1 MTARAVEVYPGGY
14 PRRWRALGVLCLCLS
29 VVVID
34 NTILAVAFPSIE
46 TGLHTNEAGLQW
58 IGSAYGLVL
67 AGLLLPLAVVGDRRG
82 RKGLLMIGLLIFGIA
97 SAAAAFATTA
107 AWLAI
112 ARGAMGVGGACTMPS
127 TLSVLGNIFP
137 EHERGK
143 AISVWSGVAGLMTA
157 VGPVIGGLLL
167 ARFWW
172 GSVFLVNV
180 PVVIVALVLVARWVP
195 RSHDPASPPV
205 DRWSALLWW
214 GALSAIILAIV
225 EGPER
230 GWGSPLVLGA
240 AAGGL
245 LLLVAFAKREDRS
258 LEPLIEDETRRDPR
272 LRWGAAA
279 VSALFFGVMGTQF
292 VLTQWI
298 QGPQHHSALATGLYF
313 VPTAITSVLFA
324 LLNPRMAARWG
335 HGLVAGLGLAVTA
348 LGALVAALSVVAEN
362 LPGVVLAG
370 TLIGIGIGIAAV
382 SAVELIM
389 SSARPERAGSASG
402 VNETLVEASGA
413 LGIAVLG
420 SVLVESGSYAWPL
433 PVVAVVAAVV
443 ALGMFVAFR
452 RGRFRLSRATRES
465 SAAPSS

>member
-1 MTARAVEVYPGGY
+1 VNPVEVYPGGY
-14 PRRWRALGVLCLCLS
+14 ARRWRALGVLCLCLS

-82 RKGLLMIGLLIFGIA
+82 RKGLLLIGLVIFGVA
-97 SAAAAFATTA
+97 SVVAAFATTA
-107 AWLAI
+107 TGLAV
-112 ARGAMGVGGACTMPS
+112 ARGAMGIGGACTMPS
-127 TLSVLGNIFP
+127 TLSLLGNIFP

-157 VGPVIGGLLL
+157 VGPVVGGVLL
-167 ARFWW
+167 AHFWW

-180 PVVIVALVLVARWVP
+180 PVVLVALVLVARWVP
-195 RSHDPASPPV
+195 RSHDPSSPPV

-225 EGPER
+225 EGPEL
-230 GWGSPLVLGA
+230 GWASPLVLGA
-240 AAGGL
+240 AVGGVVL
-245 LLLVAFAKREDRS
+245 LLAFGKREERS
-258 LEPLIEDETRRDPR
+258 SEPLIEDQTRRDPR

-298 QGPQHHSALATGLYF
+298 QGPQHHSPLATGLYF
-313 VPTAITSVLFA
+313 VPTAVTSILFA

-335 HGLVAGLGLAVTA
+335 HGLVAGIGLAVTA
-348 LGALVAALSVVAEN
+348 AGALVAALSVLAES
-362 LPGVVLAG
+362 LPGVVVAG
-370 TLIGIGIGIAAV
+370 TLIGIGIGVAAV
-382 SAVELIM
+382 SSVELIM

-402 VNETLVEASGA
+402 VNETLIEASGA

-420 SVLVESGSYAWPL
+420 SVLVETGSYAWPL
-433 PVVAVVAAVV
+433 PVVALATAATAIGI
-443 ALGMFVAFR
+443 ALAFR
-452 RGRFRLSRATRES
+452 PSRAIRRSPVTPR
-465 SAAPSS
+465 P

>member
-1 MTARAVEVYPGGY
+1 VNQVEVYPGGY

-82 RKGLLMIGLLIFGIA
+82 RKGLLLIGLVIFGVA
-97 SAAAAFATTA
+97 SVAAAFATSATG
-107 AWLAI
+107 LAV
-112 ARGAMGVGGACTMPS
+112 ARGAMGIGGACTMPS
-127 TLSVLGNIFP
+127 TLSLLGNIFP

-157 VGPVIGGLLL
+157 FGPVMGGLLL
-167 ARFWW
+167 AHFWW

-180 PVVIVALVLVARWVP
+180 PVVMVALVLVARWVP
-195 RSHDPASPPV
+195 RSHDPSSPPV

-225 EGPER
+225 EGPEL
-230 GWGSPLVLGA
+230 GWASPLVLGA
-240 AAGGL
+240 AVGGVVL
-245 LLLVAFAKREDRS
+245 LLAFGKREEHS
-258 LEPLIEDETRRDPR
+258 PEPLIEDETRRDPR

-279 VSALFFGVMGTQF
+279 VSALFFAVMGTQF

-298 QGPQHHSALATGLYF
+298 QGPQHHGALATGLYF

-335 HGLVAGLGLAVTA
+335 HGMVAGLGLAVTA
-348 LGALVAALSVVAEN
+348 AGALVAALSVLAES
-362 LPGVVLAG
+362 LPGVVVAG
-370 TLIGIGIGIAAV
+370 ALIGIGIGVTAV

-402 VNETLVEASGA
+402 VNETLIEASGA

-420 SVLVESGSYAWPL
+420 SVLVETGSYAWPL
-433 PVVAVVAAVV
+433 PVVALATAAV
-443 ALGMFVAFR
+443 AIGIAMAFR
-452 RGRFRLSRATRES
+452 PSRAIRRS
-465 SAAPSS
+465 PVSPRP

>member
-1 MTARAVEVYPGGY
+1 MVEVYPGGY

-67 AGLLLPLAVVGDRRG
+67 AGLLLPLAVVGDRHG
-82 RKGLLMIGLLIFGIA
+82 RKGLLMLGLVIFGV
-97 SAAAAFATTA
+97 SSVAAAFATTTL
-107 AWLAI
+107 WLVI
-112 ARGAMGVGGACTMPS
+112 ARGCMGVGGACTMPS

-143 AISVWSGVAGLMTA
+143 AISVWSGVAGLATA
-157 VGPVIGGLLL
+157 VGPVVGGLLL

-180 PVVIVALVLVARWVP
+180 PVVLVALVLVARWAP

-214 GALSAIILAIV
+214 GALTGIILAIV
-225 EGPER
+225 EGPQR
-230 GWGSPLVLGA
+230 GWSSPLVLVAAIGGA
-240 AAGGL
+240 
-245 LLLVAFAKREDRS
+245 LLLVAFAKREEHS
-258 LEPLIEDETRRDPR
+258 PEPLIEDETRRDLR
-272 LRWGAAA
+272 LRWGAAT
-279 VSALFFGVMGTQF
+279 VTALFFGVMGTQF

-298 QGPQHHSALATGLYF
+298 QGPEGHSALATGLYF
-313 VPTAITSVLFA
+313 VPTAVTSVLFA
-324 LLNPRMAARWG
+324 LLNPRWAARWG
-335 HGLVAGLGLAVTA
+335 YGVMAAVGLAVTA
-348 LGALVAALSVVAEN
+348 LGALIAAVAVTTEN
-362 LPGVVLAG
+362 LPGVVVAG
-370 TLIGIGIGIAAV
+370 AFVGVGIGIAAV
-382 SAVELIM
+382 SGVELIM

-420 SVLVESGSYAWPL
+420 SVLVETGSYAWPL
-433 PVVAVVAAVV
+433 PVVTVVTLLTAIGV
-443 ALGMFVAFR
+443 AWAFR
-452 RGRFRLSRATRES
+452 PSRASRRS
-465 SAAPSS
+465 SAAPTP

>member
-1 MTARAVEVYPGGY
+1 VTARAVEVYPGGY
-14 PRRWRALGVLCLCLS
+14 PLRWRALGVLCMCLS

-34 NTILAVAFPSIE
+34 NTILAVAFPSIQS
-46 TGLHTNEAGLQW
+46 GLHTNEAGLQW

-67 AGLLLPLAVVGDRRG
+67 AGLILPLAVVGDRRG
-82 RKGLLMIGLLIFGIA
+82 RKGLLMIGLVIFGVA

-137 EHERGK
+137 EQERGK

-180 PVVIVALVLVARWVP
+180 PIVVVALVLVAKWVP

-205 DRWSALLWW
+205 DRWSALIWW
-214 GALSAIILAIV
+214 GALTAIILAIV
-225 EGPER
+225 EGPEQ

-240 AAGGL
+240 AAGGAV
-245 LLLVAFAKREDRS
+245 LLVAFAKREDRS

-279 VSALFFGVMGTQF
+279 VSALFFGVVGTQF

-298 QGPQHHSALATGLYF
+298 QGPEGHSALATGLYF

-335 HGLVAGLGLAVTA
+335 HGLVTGVGLALTA
-348 LGALVAALSVVAEN
+348 AGALVATVSVVAES

-370 TLIGIGIGIAAV
+370 TLIGMGVGIAAV

-402 VNETLVEASGA
+402 VNETLIEASGA

-433 PVVAVVAAVV
+433 PVVAIVAGATG
-443 ALGMFVAFR
+443 LGMVVAFR
-452 RGRFRLSRATRES
+452 RRGLSSSRASRRSQPTQS
-465 SAAPSS
+465 S

>member
-1 MTARAVEVYPGGY
+1 MYPGGY
-14 PRRWRALGVLCLCLS
+14 PLRWRALGVLCLCLS

-82 RKGLLMIGLLIFGIA
+82 RKGLLMIGLVIFGLA

-107 AWLAI
+107 AWLVI

-137 EHERGK
+137 EQERGK

-180 PVVIVALVLVARWVP
+180 PVVMVALVLVARWVP
-195 RSHDPASPPV
+195 RSHDPTSPPV

-240 AAGGL
+240 AVGGL

-279 VSALFFGVMGTQF
+279 VAALFFGVMGTQF

-313 VPTAITSVLFA
+313 VPTAITSVVFA
-324 LLNPRMAARWG
+324 LLNPKLAARWG
-335 HGLVAGLGLAVTA
+335 HGLVAALGLAVTA
-348 LGALVAALSVVAEN
+348 AGALVATLSVVAES
-362 LPGVVLAG
+362 LPGVVVAG
-370 TLIGIGIGIAAV
+370 TLIGMGIGIAAV

-433 PVVAVVAAVV
+433 PVVTVVAAGA
-443 ALGMFVAFR
+443 ALGMGLAFR
-452 RGRFRLSRATRES
+452 RGRFRRGRFRRSRASRRS
-465 SAAPSS
+465 NAAPTP

>member
-1 MTARAVEVYPGGY
+1 VNPVEVYPGGY

-29 VVVID
+29 VIVID

-82 RKGLLMIGLLIFGIA
+82 RKGLLLIGLVLFGMA
-97 SAAAAFATTA
+97 SVAAAFAASA
-107 AWLAI
+107 AWLAV
-112 ARGAMGVGGACTMPS
+112 ARGAMGIGGACTMPS

-143 AISVWSGVAGLMTA
+143 AISVWAGVAGLMTA
-157 VGPVIGGLLL
+157 VGPVVGGLLL
-167 ARFWW
+167 AHFWW

-180 PVVIVALVLVARWVP
+180 PVVVVALVLVARWVP
-195 RSHDPASPPV
+195 RSHDPSSPPV

-225 EGPER
+225 EGPEL
-230 GWGSPLVLGA
+230 GWASPLVLGA
-240 AAGGL
+240 AVGGVAL
-245 LLLVAFAKREDRS
+245 LLAFGTREEHS
-258 LEPLIEDETRRDPR
+258 TEPLIEDETRRDPR

-335 HGLVAGLGLAVTA
+335 HGIVAGVGLAVTA
-348 LGALVAALSVVAEN
+348 AGALVAALSVTAES

-370 TLIGIGIGIAAV
+370 TLIGIGIGVAAV
-382 SAVELIM
+382 SSVELIM

-420 SVLVESGSYAWPL
+420 SVLVETGSYAWPL
-433 PVVAVVAAVV
+433 PVVALATAATAIGI
-443 ALGMFVAFR
+443 ALAFR
-452 RGRFRLSRATRES
+452 PSRATRRS
-465 SAAPSS
+465 PATPRP